1 LKIIFGVE
9 KAYFCNMV
17 SVNNLSLYFG
27 GQDIFKDISFMVN
40 KGDKIG
46 LTGKNGAGKSTL
58 LKVLAKDITPN
69 NGNVSV
75 PNGLVVGFLRQD
87 LEFEDGRTVLEEAQT
102 AFEFLNDLENQM
114 NEANKQLTERTDYE
128 SEEYLDIITQFNDLE
143 ERFRMAG
150 GHDTAAEISQVL
162 GGLGFTQ
169 YDFNRQ
175 TTEFSGGWRMRIELA
190 KILLMKPDLL
200 LLDEPTNHLDIES
213 IMWLERWLKN
223 YSGAVV
229 LVSHDRLFLDSSTN
243 RTIEVAF
250 SKINDYKASYTKYLT
265 LREDRIEKQIQAK
278 KNQDKFIE
286 ETKALINKFRA
297 KKNKAAFAQTLIKK
311 LERLD
316 IIQVEQE
323 DVARMQFRF
332 PPAPHSGKMSLEV
345 KNVSK
350 NYDDLNVLDGV
361 NLEVVR
367 GDKIAFV
374 GKNGE
379 GKSTL
384 AKMIVNEVEFKGDIK
399 LGHQVKMGYYAQNQA
414 EFLDENLTVLETIEQ
429 AATEETAGKVRSI
442 LGSFLF
448 SNDEVKK
455 KVKVLSGGERAR
467 VALCKLLLEPYNLL
481 VMDEPTNHLDITSK
495 ELLKKALENYDG
507 SLIVVSHD
515 REFLQGLTEKVFEFK
530 NQNIKE
536 YLGDIDTFLSE
547 KDLENFKQLESSQ
560 KEQKNIKQ
568 DKSDLQESYAD
579 KKQKQKQIKKLQNRV
594 SKLEKQ
600 IENLEK
606 SLKSIDE
613 ELAIPEKFKEF
624 SEKDGFFENY
634 EKERQKL
641 KNLEA
646 EWEEALEKLESEN

>member
-1 LKIIFGVE
+1 
-9 KAYFCNMV
+9 MV

-58 LKVLAKDITPN
+58 LKVLAKDLTPN
-69 NGNVSV
+69 KGNVSV
-75 PNGLVVGFLRQD
+75 PNGLIVGFLRQD

-102 AFEFLNDLENQM
+102 AFEFLNDVETRM

-128 SEEYLDIITQFNDLE
+128 SDAYLDIINEFNELE

-150 GHDTAAEISQVL
+150 GNDTAAEINQVL
-162 GGLGFTQ
+162 SGLGFTQ
-169 YDFNRQ
+169 YDFERQ

-213 IMWLERWLKN
+213 IMWLERWLKD
-223 YSGAVV
+223 YSGAIV
-229 LVSHDRLFLDSSTN
+229 LVSHDRLFLDAATN

-265 LREDRIEKQIQAK
+265 LREDRVLKQIQAK

-286 ETKALINKFRA
+286 ETKVLINKFRA

-311 LERLD
+311 LERLE

-332 PPAPHSGKMSLEV
+332 PPAPHSGKISLKIYEA
-345 KNVSK
+345 SK
-350 NYDDLNVLDGV
+350 SFDDLKVLDKV
-361 NLEVVR
+361 NLEIVK

-384 AKMIVNEVEFKGDIK
+384 AKMIVNELEFDGKIE

-429 AATEETAGKVRSI
+429 AATEDTSGRVRSI

-481 VMDEPTNHLDITSK
+481 IMDEPTNHLDITSK
-495 ELLKKALENYDG
+495 ELLKKALAKYDG

-515 REFLQGLTEKVFEFK
+515 REFLQGLTEKVYEFK

-536 YLGDIDTFLSE
+536 YIGDIDTFLEE

-560 KEQKNIKQ
+560 KEQKNTKQ
-568 DKSDLQESYAD
+568 DKSDVQLSYAEQKAHQ
-579 KKQKQKQIKKLQNRV
+579 KKIKKLQNRV
-594 SKLEKQ
+594 SKLEKEIETLDKFQKQ
-600 IENLEK
+600 I
-606 SLKSIDE
+606 DAD
-613 ELAIPEKFKEF
+613 LAIPEKFTEL
-624 SEKDGFFENY
+624 SQKDGFFAEY
-634 EKERQKL
+634 EKNQQKL
-641 KNLEA
+641 QELEA
-646 EWEEALEKLESEN
+646 EWEKAAVQLEAIKQVYISSK

>member
-1 LKIIFGVE
+1 
-9 KAYFCNMV
+9 
-17 SVNNLSLYFG
+17 
-27 GQDIFKDISFMVN
+27 MVN

-58 LKVLAKDITPN
+58 LKVLAKDLTPN

-75 PNGLVVGFLRQD
+75 PNGIVVGFLRQD

-102 AFEFLNDLENQM
+102 SFEFLNDVEIRM

-128 SEEYLDIITQFNDLE
+128 SDAYLDIINEFNVLE

-162 GGLGFTQ
+162 SGLGFSQ
-169 YDFNRQ
+169 YDFERQ
-175 TTEFSGGWRMRIELA
+175 TSEFSGGWRMRIELA
-190 KILLMKPDLL
+190 KILLLKPELL

-229 LVSHDRLFLDSSTN
+229 LVSHDRLFLDASTN

-265 LREDRIEKQIQAK
+265 LREDRVEKQIQSK
-278 KNQDKFIE
+278 KNQDKYIE
-286 ETKALINKFRA
+286 ETKILINKFRA
-297 KKNKAAFAQTLIKK
+297 KKNKASFAQSLIKK
-311 LERLD
+311 LDKLE

-345 KNVSK
+345 KNASK
-350 NYDDLNVLDGV
+350 NYGDLNVLDKI
-361 NLEVVR
+361 NLEIVR
-367 GDKIAFV
+367 GDKLAFV

-384 AKMIVNEVEFKGDIK
+384 AKMIVKELDFTGEIQ

-429 AATEETAGKVRSI
+429 AATEDTSGRVRSI

-495 ELLKKALENYDG
+495 ELLKKALNNYDG

-515 REFLQGLTEKVFEFK
+515 REFLQGLTEKVYEFK

-536 YLGDIDTFLSE
+536 YVGDIDTFLEE
-547 KDLENFKQLESSQ
+547 KDLENFKELESSQ
-560 KEQKNIKQ
+560 KEQKKTKQ
-568 DKSDLQESYAD
+568 DKSVDQLSYAD
-579 KKQKQKQIKKLQNRV
+579 QKNQQKKLKKLQNRI

-600 IENLEK
+600 IEILDK
-606 SLKSIDE
+606 SQKQIDAD
-613 ELAIPEKFKEF
+613 LAMPEKFSELSKKE
-624 SEKDGFFENY
+624 GFFAEYENNQ
-634 EKERQKL
+634 QKL
-641 KNLEA
+641 QELEVEWSQAAEQLEA
-646 EWEEALEKLESEN
+646 IK

>member
-1 LKIIFGVE
+1 
-9 KAYFCNMV
+9 MV

-27 GQDIFKDISFMVN
+27 GQDIFKNISFMVN

-58 LKVLAKDITPN
+58 LKVLAKDLTPN

-75 PNGLVVGFLRQD
+75 PNGIVVGFLRQD

-102 AFEFLNDLENQM
+102 SFEFLNDVEIRM

-128 SEEYLDIITQFNDLE
+128 SDAYLDIINEFNVLE

-162 GGLGFTQ
+162 SGLGFSQ
-169 YDFNRQ
+169 YDFERQ

-190 KILLMKPDLL
+190 KILLMKPELL

-229 LVSHDRLFLDSSTN
+229 LVSHDRLFLDASTN

-265 LREDRIEKQIQAK
+265 LRMDRVEKQIQAK
-278 KNQDKFIE
+278 KNQDKYIE
-286 ETKALINKFRA
+286 ETKILINKFRA
-297 KKNKAAFAQTLIKK
+297 KKNKASFAQSLIKK
-311 LERLD
+311 LDKLE

-345 KNVSK
+345 KNASK
-350 NYDDLNVLDGV
+350 NYGDLNVLDKI

-367 GDKIAFV
+367 GDKLAFV

-384 AKMIVNEVEFKGDIK
+384 AKMIVKELDFTGEIQ

-429 AATEETAGKVRSI
+429 AATEDTAGRVRSI

-495 ELLKKALENYDG
+495 ELLKKALNNYDG

-515 REFLQGLTEKVFEFK
+515 REFLQGLTQKVYEFK

-536 YLGDIDTFLSE
+536 YVGDIDTFLSE
-547 KDLENFKQLESSQ
+547 KDLENFKELESSQ
-560 KEQKNIKQ
+560 KEQKKTKQ
-568 DKSDLQESYAD
+568 NKKDDQLSYAD
-579 KKQKQKQIKKLQNRV
+579 QKNQQKKLKKLKNRI

-600 IENLEK
+600 IEILDK
-606 SLKSIDE
+606 SQKEIDAN
-613 ELAIPEKFKEF
+613 LAIPEKFTELSK
-624 SEKDGFFENY
+624 KDGFFSEYENN
-634 EKERQKL
+634 QLKL
-641 KNLEA
+641 QELEVEWSQAAEQLEA
-646 EWEEALEKLESEN
+646 IK

>member
-1 LKIIFGVE
+1 
-9 KAYFCNMV
+9 MV

-27 GQDIFKDISFMVN
+27 GQDIFKNISFMVN

-58 LKVLAKDITPN
+58 LKVLAKDLSPN

-75 PNGLVVGFLRQD
+75 PNGIVVGFLRQD

-102 AFEFLNDLENQM
+102 SFEFLNDVEIRM

-128 SEEYLDIITQFNDLE
+128 SDAYLDIINEFNVLE
-143 ERFRMAG
+143 ERFRMSG

-162 GGLGFTQ
+162 SGLGFSQ
-169 YDFNRQ
+169 YDFERQ

-190 KILLMKPDLL
+190 KILLMKPELL

-229 LVSHDRLFLDSSTN
+229 LVSHDRLFLDASTN

-265 LREDRIEKQIQAK
+265 LREDRVEKQIQAK
-278 KNQDKFIE
+278 KNQDKYIE
-286 ETKALINKFRA
+286 ETKILINKFRA
-297 KKNKAAFAQTLIKK
+297 KKNKASFAQSLIKK
-311 LERLD
+311 LDKLE

-345 KNVSK
+345 KNASK
-350 NYDDLNVLDGV
+350 SYGDLNVLDKI
-361 NLEVVR
+361 NLEIVR
-367 GDKIAFV
+367 GDKLAFV

-384 AKMIVNEVEFKGDIK
+384 AKMIVKELDFTGEIQ

-429 AATEETAGKVRSI
+429 AATEDTAGRVRSI

-495 ELLKKALENYDG
+495 ELLKKALNNYDG

-515 REFLQGLTEKVFEFK
+515 REFLQGLTQKVYEFK

-536 YLGDIDTFLSE
+536 YVGDIDTFLSE
-547 KDLENFKQLESSQ
+547 KDLENFKELESSQ
-560 KEQKNIKQ
+560 KDQKKTKQ
-568 DKSDLQESYAD
+568 DKSDDQLSYAD
-579 KKQKQKQIKKLQNRV
+579 QKNQQKKVKKLQNRI

-600 IENLEK
+600 IEILDK
-606 SLKSIDE
+606 SQKQIDAD
-613 ELAIPEKFKEF
+613 LAIPEKF
-624 SEKDGFFENY
+624 SELSKKDGFFAEYENN
-634 EKERQKL
+634 QKKL
-641 KNLEA
+641 LELEVEWGQAAEQLEA
-646 EWEEALEKLESEN
+646 IK

>member
-1 LKIIFGVE
+1 
-9 KAYFCNMV
+9 
-17 SVNNLSLYFG
+17 
-27 GQDIFKDISFMVN
+27 MVN

-58 LKVLAKDITPN
+58 LKVLAKDLTPN

-75 PNGLVVGFLRQD
+75 PNGIVVGFLRQD

-102 AFEFLNDLENQM
+102 SFEFLNDVEIRM

-128 SEEYLDIITQFNDLE
+128 SDAYLDIINEFNVLE

-162 GGLGFTQ
+162 SGLGFSQ
-169 YDFNRQ
+169 YDFERQ

-190 KILLMKPDLL
+190 KILLMKPELL

-229 LVSHDRLFLDSSTN
+229 LVSHDRLFLDASTN

-265 LREDRIEKQIQAK
+265 LRMDRVEKQIQAK
-278 KNQDKFIE
+278 KNQDKYIE
-286 ETKALINKFRA
+286 ETKILINKFRA
-297 KKNKAAFAQTLIKK
+297 KKNKASFAQSLIKK
-311 LERLD
+311 LDKLE

-345 KNVSK
+345 KNASK
-350 NYDDLNVLDGV
+350 NYGDLNVLDKI
-361 NLEVVR
+361 NLEIVR
-367 GDKIAFV
+367 GDKLAFV

-384 AKMIVNEVEFKGDIK
+384 AKMIVKELDFTGEIQ

-429 AATEETAGKVRSI
+429 AATEDTSGRVRSI

-495 ELLKKALENYDG
+495 ELLKKALNNYDG

-515 REFLQGLTEKVFEFK
+515 REFLQGLTEKVYEFK

-536 YLGDIDTFLSE
+536 YVGDIDTFLEE
-547 KDLENFKQLESSQ
+547 KDLENFKELESSQ
-560 KEQKNIKQ
+560 KEQKKTKQ
-568 DKSDLQESYAD
+568 DKSVDQLSYAD
-579 KKQKQKQIKKLQNRV
+579 QKNQQKKLKKLQNRI

-600 IENLEK
+600 IEILDK
-606 SLKSIDE
+606 SQKQIDAD
-613 ELAIPEKFKEF
+613 LAIPEKFSVLSK
-624 SEKDGFFENY
+624 KDGFFAEY
-634 EKERQKL
+634 EHNQQKL
-641 KNLEA
+641 QELEVEWAQAAEQLEA
-646 EWEEALEKLESEN
+646 IK

>member
-1 LKIIFGVE
+1 
-9 KAYFCNMV
+9 MV

-27 GQDIFKDISFMVN
+27 GQDIFKNISFMVN

-58 LKVLAKDITPN
+58 LKVLAKDLTPN

-75 PNGLVVGFLRQD
+75 PNGIVVGFLRQD

-102 AFEFLNDLENQM
+102 SFEFLNDVEMRM

-128 SEEYLDIITQFNDLE
+128 SDAYLDIINEFNVLE

-162 GGLGFTQ
+162 SGLGFSQ
-169 YDFNRQ
+169 YDFERQ
-175 TTEFSGGWRMRIELA
+175 TNEFSGGWRMRIELA
-190 KILLMKPDLL
+190 KILLMKPELL

-229 LVSHDRLFLDSSTN
+229 LVSHDRLFLDASTN

-265 LREDRIEKQIQAK
+265 LREDRVEKQIQAK
-278 KNQDKFIE
+278 KNQDKYIE
-286 ETKALINKFRA
+286 ETKILINKFRA
-297 KKNKAAFAQTLIKK
+297 KKNKASFAQSLIKK
-311 LERLD
+311 LDKLE

-345 KNVSK
+345 KNASK
-350 NYDDLNVLDGV
+350 TYGDLNVLDNI
-361 NLEVVR
+361 NLEIVR
-367 GDKIAFV
+367 GDKLAFV

-384 AKMIVNEVEFKGDIK
+384 AKMIVKELDFTGKIQ

-429 AATEETAGKVRSI
+429 AATEDTAGRVRSI

-495 ELLKKALENYDG
+495 ELLKKALNNYDG

-515 REFLQGLTEKVFEFK
+515 REFLQGLTQKVYEFK

-536 YLGDIDTFLSE
+536 YVGDIDTFLEE
-547 KDLENFKQLESSQ
+547 KDLENFKELESSQ
-560 KEQKNIKQ
+560 KEQKKTKQ
-568 DKSDLQESYAD
+568 NKRDDQLSYAD
-579 KKQKQKQIKKLQNRV
+579 KKNQQKKLKKLQNRI

-600 IENLEK
+600 IEILDK
-606 SLKSIDE
+606 SQKEIDAD
-613 ELAIPEKFKEF
+613 LAIPEKFSELSKKE
-624 SEKDGFFENY
+624 GFFADY
-634 EKERQKL
+634 EINQLKL
-641 KNLEA
+641 QELEVEWAQAAEQLEA
-646 EWEEALEKLESEN
+646 IK

>member
-1 LKIIFGVE
+1 
-9 KAYFCNMV
+9 
-17 SVNNLSLYFG
+17 
-27 GQDIFKDISFMVN
+27 MVN

-58 LKVLAKDITPN
+58 LKVLAKDLTPN
-69 NGNVSV
+69 KGNVSV
-75 PNGLVVGFLRQD
+75 PNGLIVGFLRQD

-102 AFEFLNDLENQM
+102 AFEFLNDVETRM

-128 SEEYLDIITQFNDLE
+128 SDAYLDIINEFNELE

-150 GHDTAAEISQVL
+150 GNDTAAEINQVL
-162 GGLGFTQ
+162 SGLGFTQ
-169 YDFNRQ
+169 YDFERQ

-229 LVSHDRLFLDSSTN
+229 LVSHDRLFLDASTN

-250 SKINDYKASYTKYLT
+250 SKINDYKASYTKYLI
-265 LREDRIEKQIQAK
+265 LREDRVLKQIQAK

-286 ETKALINKFRA
+286 ETKVLINKFRA

-311 LERLD
+311 LERLE

-332 PPAPHSGKMSLEV
+332 PPAPHSGKISLKIDEA
-345 KNVSK
+345 SK
-350 NYDDLNVLDGV
+350 SFDDLKVLDKV
-361 NLEVVR
+361 NLEIVK

-384 AKMIVNEVEFKGDIK
+384 AKMIVNELDFVGEIE

-429 AATEETAGKVRSI
+429 AATEDTSGRVRSI

-481 VMDEPTNHLDITSK
+481 IMDEPTNHLDITSK
-495 ELLKKALENYDG
+495 ELLKKALAKYDG

-515 REFLQGLTEKVFEFK
+515 REFLQGLTEKVYEFK

-536 YLGDIDTFLSE
+536 YIGDIDTFLEE

-560 KEQKNIKQ
+560 KEQKNTKQ
-568 DKSDLQESYAD
+568 DKSDVQLSYAEQKAHQ
-579 KKQKQKQIKKLQNRV
+579 KKIKKLQNRV
-594 SKLEKQ
+594 SKLEKEIETLDKFQKQ
-600 IENLEK
+600 I
-606 SLKSIDE
+606 DTD
-613 ELAIPEKFKEF
+613 LAIPEKFTEL
-624 SEKDGFFENY
+624 SQKDGFFAEY
-634 EKERQKL
+634 EKNQQKL
-641 KNLEA
+641 QELEA
-646 EWEEALEKLESEN
+646 EWEKAAVQLEAIK